1 MSFYFA
7 AFQLPPLAILG
18 LGIVMVILLITR
30 CRLHPFFALLLTG
43 IVVGLLSDSLP
54 GEQTDG
60 YHLSLMSVT
69 APDDLSDTGESLVIV
84 ALVGDALHIR
94 IFDDEGQTVVD
105 KTEAELVSGEDLT
118 DLKMWLNEIPFPDES
133 ILPGK
138 RRQEIVTKATWISG
152 HTRSHWV
159 KAVETPL
166 KEMGAVAGSIA
177 FVIALA
183 AVIGI
188 CLTES
193 GAADKI
199 VLRFVAVLGEKRAG
213 AAMLLSGFVL
223 SVPVFFDT
231 VFFLLIPL
239 ARALA
244 RRVGKNY
251 VFFVLAMA
259 GGGVITHSV
268 VPPTPGPLL
277 MAEEYGFSLG
287 TAILGGTLMGLLP
300 AFAALWMAR
309 RLDRRFPV
317 VPTDDLEMQ
326 GEASFSE
333 EGLPPFWLA
342 ILPVVLPVVLVT
354 SVSIVDALGA
364 GGESV
369 AWYQALAFFGN
380 KNIALLVGAMLSV
393 ALVIRKLGRDRIAL
407 EGFINSAMQM
417 AGVIILITSAGGA
430 FGAMIG
436 HSGIKDT
443 IQEFYAEGRGLIL
456 LAWGVAAVMK
466 IAQGSGT
473 VAMITTSAMMSGIV
487 SDAELGF
494 HPLYIYMAT
503 GFGSLFISWM
513 NDSGFWVVGRMSGFS
528 EKQTLKTWTVLL
540 MVIALVGL
548 LQTMVLSYLIPLA

>member
-1 MSFYFA
+1 MTFVVA

-18 LGIVMVILLITR
+18 LGILLVILLITK
-30 CRLHPFFALLLTG
+30 CRLHPFFALLVTG
-43 IVVGLLSDSLP
+43 IVVGMLSESLP
-54 GEQTDG
+54 GEG
-60 YHLSLMSVT
+60 
-69 APDDLSDTGESLVIV
+69 
-84 ALVGDALHIR
+84 
-94 IFDDEGQTVVD
+94 
-105 KTEAELVSGEDLT
+105 
-118 DLKMWLNEIPFPDES
+118 
-133 ILPGK
+133 
-138 RRQEIVTKATWISG
+138 
-152 HTRSHWV
+152 SHWI

-166 KEMGAVAGSIA
+166 QEMGVLAGKIA

-213 AAMLLSGFVL
+213 VAMLLSGFVL

-251 VFFVLAMA
+251 VFFVMAMA

-277 MAEEYGFSLG
+277 MAERYELSLG
-287 TAILGGTLMGLLP
+287 AAILGGTLMGLFP
-300 AFAALWMAR
+300 AFVALLVSK
-309 RLDRRFPV
+309 RLDNRFPV
-317 VPTDDLEMQ
+317 SPGGDGAQ

-342 ILPVVLPVVLVT
+342 ILPVVLPVALVT
-354 SVSIVDALGA
+354 SVSIIDALGPDETT
-364 GGESV
+364 G
-369 AWYQALAFFGN
+369 WYQTLAFLGN
-380 KNIALLVGAMLSV
+380 KNVALLVGALLSV
-393 ALVIRKLGRDRIAL
+393 GLVVRKLGRDREAL
-407 EGFINSAMQM
+407 EGFINDALQT

-436 HSGIKDT
+436 HSGIKET
-443 IQEFYAEGRGLIL
+443 IQQMSADGRGLIL
-456 LAWGVAAVMK
+456 LAWVVAAVMK

-473 VAMITTSAMMSGIV
+473 VAMITTSSMMAGVV
-487 SDAELGF
+487 SQTELGF
-494 HPLYIYMAT
+494 HPIYIYMAT
-503 GFGSLFISWM
+503 GFGSLFVSWM

-540 MVIALVGL
+540 AIIAVVGL
-548 LQTMVLSYLIPLA
+548 IQTVIISYLLPLA